1 MNLSISIVWFGS
13 YILEFPKQHKT
24 YLKENPD
31 KIVGVFLSLEVG
43 FSHRCLFTYQTQV
56 RNPKAKD
63 MKTGFLKRWMIAIII
78 ISISFYGCSNQDE
91 DLIFLTDP
99 VGDTGG
105 NDGNNGSGNSGGG
118 NNGGGTQTGT
128 DGEITLYRVAGSAI
142 EKIRDYQVS
151 GQDLVYQNDVTRHQ
165 ELWRLTKDVVPQ
177 SHRNYMNEFMIYNGE
192 VTGSAGYVYETAEDL
207 STWQMGLAINYA
219 DDQNELLYTIIHE
232 FGHILTLNNTQLDSS
247 ISSGSCSNYFPGE
260 GCAKAAAF
268 INKLYSLGW
277 ADIWN
282 EYQQAQGSA
291 STMQTFYNQH
301 QDRFVTNYAATNPG
315 EDIAEVF
322 ATFVTM
328 TERPA
333 GNNIA
338 ERKILLMYDEPELV
352 QLRNY
357 IRGNLMSG
365 RQAIALTPGSWKRA
379 NTIGTH
385 KSSYCGL
392 HRH

>member
-1 MNLSISIVWFGS
+1 M
-13 YILEFPKQHKT
+13 KT
-24 YLKENPD
+24 R
-31 KIVGVFLSLEVG
+31 FLS
-43 FSHRCLFTYQTQV
+43 
-56 RNPKAKD
+56 
-63 MKTGFLKRWMIAIII
+63 RWMIALII
-78 ISISFYGCSNQDE
+78 ISVSFYGCNNQDE
-91 DLIFLTDP
+91 DLILLTDP

-105 NDGNNGSGNSGGG
+105 NGGNTGGG
-118 NNGGGTQTGT
+118 NTGGGSQAGTQ
-128 DGEITLYRVAGSAI
+128 GEITLYRVAGSAI
-142 EKIRDYQVS
+142 EKITDYQVS

-165 ELWRLTKDVVPQ
+165 ELWSLTKDVVPQ

-192 VTGSAGYVYETAEDL
+192 ITGSAGYVYDTAPDL

-247 ISSGSCSNYFPGE
+247 ISSGNCSNYFPGE

-268 INKLYSLGW
+268 INKLYNLGW
-277 ADIWN
+277 ADIWS
-282 EYQQAQGSA
+282 EYQQAQGSSSA
-291 STMQTFYNQH
+291 MQSFYNQY

-328 TERPA
+328 VERPA
-333 GNNIA
+333 GNTIA
-338 ERKILLMYDEPELV
+338 ERKILFMYDEPELV
-352 QLRNY
+352 QLRDY

-365 RQAIALTPGSWKRA
+365 RNAIALTPGSWKRA

-385 KSSYCGL
+385 TTSFCGL
-392 HRH
+392 HRR